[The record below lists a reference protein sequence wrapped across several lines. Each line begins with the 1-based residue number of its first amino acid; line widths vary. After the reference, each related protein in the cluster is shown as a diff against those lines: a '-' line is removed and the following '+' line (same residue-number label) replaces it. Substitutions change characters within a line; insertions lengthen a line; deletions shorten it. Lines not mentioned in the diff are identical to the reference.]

1 MKLIKLQGELGTV
14 NTYVLTLETIW
25 PLIARMKKKHDSKK
39 L

>member
-14 NTYVLTLETIW
+14 NTYVRDYMASDSENE
-25 PLIARMKKKHDSKK
+25 KKTR